1 MSSWT
6 NILTKYPSGY
16 PNTLKCRPSKF
27 LMKKTITFWSS
38 LALFSTNGLM
48 VKDQQV
54 KGQGSTT
61 FLEGTSYGVTY
72 DKKYFGQS
80 SFLSRVITASVS
92 FFFFLDPFFDLEPV
106 LRANDGKKPIIF
118 PDAKFYA
125 ESFEKKSIKK
135 SQFSQKLTRPW
146 KFLMRPS
153 AAI

>member
-27 LMKKTITFWSS
+27 LMKKTITFWSI
-38 LALFSTNGLM
+38 LVFFSTNGLM

-106 LRANDGKKPIIF
+106 LRANDGKNPLYF
-118 PDAKFYA
+118 QMQ
-125 ESFEKKSIKK
+125 SFMLNLLKKKH
-135 SQFSQKLTRPW
+135 
-146 KFLMRPS
+146 
-153 AAI
+153 